1 MIIVPVLVGAQLAM
15 TVADP
20 VPNLNVEP
28 SCNAAAS
35 GSIGIQQ
42 DMSVCLA
49 DEKDARDALVKEW
62 ATFPPA
68 DRTSCT
74 RLSTTGG
81 TPTYTELLT
90 CLELARDAH
99 ALHKEGTAATGLDNA
114 GSSEKTSSSDKTPPR
129 RRRHR

>member
-1 MIIVPVLVGAQLAM
+1 MIIVRVLVGAQLAM

-28 SCNAAAS
+28 SCRAAAS

-42 DMSVCLA
+42 NFGVCLE
-49 DEKDARDALVKEW
+49 DEKDARNALVKEW
-62 ATFPPA
+62 DSFAPA

-99 ALHKEGTAATGLDNA
+99 ALHKEDTAATGLEK
-114 GSSEKTSSSDKTPPR
+114 GSGSEKTSSSDNAPTR